1 MHKGPTNLPEGEAK
15 KRKMSNNSNTNNG
28 AAKAPPSEGLGRPK
42 FSEDALALV
51 NKIIKRYPEG
61 KQKSAILP
69 VLHIAQ
75 AEFDGWLSSDVMD
88 YIASILKIQPVEV
101 YEVASFYSMF
111 NLKPVGKC
119 LIEVCRTGPCW
130 LLGAEDVVKHIEKK
144 LGIKDGQTTPD
155 GMFTLKTVECLAS
168 CGTAPMM
175 QIGET
180 YHQNLTFDK
189 VDEILNDCKSKGI
202 RRTHWEKEKVKA

>member
-1 MHKGPTNLPEGEAK
+1 MNQNKDI
-15 KRKMSNNSNTNNG
+15 
-28 AAKAPPSEGLGRPK
+28 K
-42 FSEDALALV
+42 FSDDALVLIA
-51 NKIIKRYPEG
+51 KIIKRYPEG

-69 VLHIAQ
+69 VLHLAQ
-75 AEFDGWLSSDVMD
+75 AEFDGWLSAEVMD
-88 YIASILKIQPVEV
+88 YVASLLSIQPIEV

-130 LLGAEDVVKHIEKK
+130 LLGAEDVVRHIENK
-144 LGIKDGQTTPD
+144 LGIKDGQTTAD

-180 YHQNLTFDK
+180 YHENLTMEK
-189 VDEILNDCKSKGI
+189 VDDIINQCKTEGR
-202 RRTHWEKEKVKA
+202 RRTHWEKEKI